1 MVWKLISLTSFVFNI
16 PEEVKKNPE
25 RGGLALSQKTSVT
38 LVGLRRNCFSWNH
51 LKYPEKLNVIEVGN
65 VNFQHKYVFVT

>member
-25 RGGLALSQKTSVT
+25 RGGASTFSKNICHIGWTTKKLFQLKSSKIPRKT
-38 LVGLRRNCFSWNH
+38 
-51 LKYPEKLNVIEVGN
+51 
-65 VNFQHKYVFVT
+65 